1 MIMRANLDGS
11 QVEQYIKNGLDT
23 PDGLAVDEIG
33 RKIYWTDTG
42 LNRIEVADL
51 MTGMRKVLIWDNLDK
66 PRDMTHWPKSVIKE
80 LRLKMLCQCKLSFI

>member
-1 MIMRANLDGS
+1 MKANLDGS
-11 QVEQYIKNGLDT
+11 QVEQFIKHGLDT

-51 MTGMRKVLIWDNLDK
+51 VTGMRKVLIWDNLDK
-66 PRDMTHWPKSVIKE
+66 PRDLTLYYEKG
-80 LRLKMLCQCKLSFI
+80 